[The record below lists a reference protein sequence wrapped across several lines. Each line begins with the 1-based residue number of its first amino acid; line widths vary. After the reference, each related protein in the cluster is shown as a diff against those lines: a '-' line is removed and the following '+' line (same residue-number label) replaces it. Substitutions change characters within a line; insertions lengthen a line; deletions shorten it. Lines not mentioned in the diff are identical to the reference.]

1 MERRAPFIRGAD
13 VLRKARGGVRAAS
26 ELGLGGLPP
35 QQGGYLESRGVT
47 ALELVSLLTQ
57 AIYVLIF
64 VLVTWTAL
72 RRRTRTS
79 VDIALFFGAIATA
92 IVESRVVSTLGLEQL
107 DLISDIVAILVI
119 AMPYLLLRLVEDF
132 SEVPTQVKRLAE
144 GGLALS
150 AI

>member
-1 MERRAPFIRGAD
+1 MERRAPFLRGAD
-13 VLRKARGGVRAAS
+13 VLRHALRGVRTAS

-92 IVESRVVSTLGLEQL
+92 IVESRIVSTFGLSQGE
-107 DLISDIVAILVI
+107 LIMVI
-119 AMPYLLLRLVEDF
+119 DMLLCNMIMYLLLCLCGDF
-132 SEVPTQVKRLAE
+132 V
-144 GGLALS
+144 
-150 AI
+150 